1 MFERRSPLARPRWIW
16 ALAPIAAL
24 IGCGD
29 GKIAR
34 YPVSGTVLVDGK
46 PYEGARVMFCPVEG
60 SEAFS
65 KERPFGVT
73 DASGRFELTTF
84 IKGDGA
90 PAGDYK
96 IMIRNGRPAN
106 AEQAK
111 AWARRPKIPRQYG
124 KPDASGV
131 TATVNAEPTELAA
144 FEISS
149 K

>member
-1 MFERRSPLARPRWIW
+1 MLV
-16 ALAPIAAL
+16 
-24 IGCGD
+24 GCGE

-34 YPVSGTVLVDGK
+34 YPVTGTVLVDGK
-46 PYEGARVMFCPVEG
+46 PYEGARVMFCPEGG

-65 KERPFGVT
+65 KERPYGVT
-73 DASGRFELTTF
+73 DQSGKFELTTF

-96 IMIRNGRPAN
+96 IMIRNGRPQN
-106 AEQAK
+106 ADEAK
-111 AWARRPKIPRQYG
+111 RWARRPKLPRKYG
-124 KPDASGV
+124 KPDLSGV

-144 FEISS
+144 FELAT